1 MHKNTQQNNSG
12 FSLVE
17 LLVAGAVA
25 TILIVFVAKVAS
37 SVMKGKVK
45 SDVSSSFIQ
54 VENAIIQTIARRMN
68 EIAAMEPPVLG
79 APPNIRCNGGGPGV
93 FIRNF
98 TTDSLTLPGVGRITP
113 TVAVNFPAEPR
124 QDVKDAIERCK
135 TVIVPSAV
143 GDPNGENQPGAY
155 YFCVQLERGGIAPT
169 SNTAFFDSEA
179 AFAEIRINLVN
190 TSDALAVHSGPF
202 LTCTNFRTN
211 PSGGVV
217 LYYKTY
223 WRKTNDPT
231 EFNQAGKILLPR

>member
-1 MHKNTQQNNSG
+1 MHKNTLHNNSG
-12 FSLVE
+12 LSLVE
-17 LLVAGAVA
+17 LLITGAIA
-25 TILIVFVAKVAS
+25 TALVVFVAKVAS

-45 SDVSSSFIQ
+45 SDVSASFIQ

-68 EIAAMEPPVLG
+68 EVAGNTDLTN
-79 APPNIRCNGGGPGV
+79 PNRCNGGGPGV
-93 FIRNF
+93 FIVNF
-98 TTDSLTLPGVGRITP
+98 TNDSLTLPGVGRIL
-113 TVAVNFPAEPR
+113 PATDINYPLDAR
-124 QDVKDAIERCK
+124 QDVKDAIARCK
-135 TVIVPSAV
+135 NIIVPSAA
-143 GDPNGENQPGAY
+143 GDPTGENQPGAY
-155 YFCVQLERGGIAPT
+155 YFCVQLDRGVLAAA

-202 LTCTNFRTN
+202 LSCSAFRTN

-231 EFNQAGKILLPR
+231 EFTQAGKVLLPR